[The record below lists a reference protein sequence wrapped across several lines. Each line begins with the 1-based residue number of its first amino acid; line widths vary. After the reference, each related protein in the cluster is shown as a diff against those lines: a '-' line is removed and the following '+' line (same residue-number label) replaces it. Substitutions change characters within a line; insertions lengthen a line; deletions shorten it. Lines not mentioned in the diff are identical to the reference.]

1 MAVSKRFHPDPK
13 KGRSQCASRPTTSST
28 VKSCPW
34 RVCVL
39 CVLCVCVCARAR
51 ACVCVCE
58 CVCVCA
64 CVRGVRK

>member
-34 RVCVL
+34 RVCV
-39 CVLCVCVCARAR
+39 CVFVFVCVCVCVCAWRA
-51 ACVCVCE
+51 
-58 CVCVCA
+58 
-64 CVRGVRK
+64 